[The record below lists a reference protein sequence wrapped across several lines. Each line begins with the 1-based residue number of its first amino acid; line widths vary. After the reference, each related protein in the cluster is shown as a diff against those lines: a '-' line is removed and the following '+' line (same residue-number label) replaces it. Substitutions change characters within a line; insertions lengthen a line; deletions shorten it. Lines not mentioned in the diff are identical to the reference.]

1 MKLRA
6 HKHSVAWLG
15 LIAMWLVV
23 FAPLVSQL
31 LVASRADVPVS
42 AICSAVESDA
52 PTAHHTSQDKLAACG
67 YCDLLA
73 HHVAAL
79 SVPPAGFFA
88 TVLLAIAQVSAPP
101 PFVPH
106 AAAFPSGRPRDPP
119 VLS

>member
-6 HKHSVAWLG
+6 HKHSVAWFG

-23 FAPLVSQL
+23 VAPLVSQL
-31 LVASRADVPVS
+31 LVASRAHEPGS
-42 AICSAVESDA
+42 AICSAVGSDA
-52 PTAHHTSQDKLAACG
+52 PAAHHASADKLAACG
-67 YCDLLA
+67 YCDLVS

-79 SVPPAGFFA
+79 SVPPAGLIA
-88 TVLLAIAQVSAPP
+88 MLLLAVAQVSAPP
-101 PFVPH
+101 LFVPH

>member
-6 HKHSVAWLG
+6 HQHAVAWLG

-31 LVASRADVPVS
+31 LVASRADEPVS
-42 AICSAVESDA
+42 AICSAVDSGA
-52 PTAHHTSQDKLAACG
+52 PAAHHAFPDKIAACG
-67 YCDLLA
+67 YCDFLA
-73 HHVAAL
+73 HHVAAPG
-79 SVPPAGFFA
+79 VPPAGLVA
-88 TVLLAIAQVSAPP
+88 TLSLADAQVSAPP

-106 AAAFPSGRPRDPP
+106 AAAFPSGRPRAPP

>member
-6 HKHSVAWLG
+6 HKHAAAWLG

-31 LVASRADVPVS
+31 RFASRADEPVS
-42 AICSAVESDA
+42 AICSAVNSDA
-52 PTAHHTSQDKLAACG
+52 PAAHHASPDKIAACG
-67 YCDLLA
+67 YCDFLA

-88 TVLLAIAQVSAPP
+88 TVLLAVAQVSAPP

>member
-31 LVASRADVPVS
+31 LVASRADEPVG
-42 AICSAVESDA
+42 AICSAVDSDA
-52 PTAHHTSQDKLAACG
+52 PAAHHASPDKIAACG

-79 SVPPAGFFA
+79 GVPPAGLIA
-88 TVLLAIAQVSAPP
+88 MLLLADPQVLAPP
-101 PFVPH
+101 LFVPH